1 MAAKIPTHN
10 STHSN
15 HCTRLR
21 KTHGV
26 QELALSRPRLVTVAL
41 RVKIKRGLYFRV
53 PQNPLHGLGLHPCGI
68 HQIIRQ

>member
-1 MAAKIPTHN
+1 MAAKIPHPQFN
-10 STHSN
+10 PQQSLHP
-15 HCTRLR
+15 LR

-26 QELALSRPRLVTVAL
+26 QELALSHPRLVTVAL